1 VVAPGLPEASVS
13 ADGVIALTALRAVGW
28 LARFKLRTRPVPAG
42 PEMPAPGAQCRGLLR
57 CRLSLLPGADP
68 VEARDAE
75 LGLRAVFAGSQTLA
89 AEGIPLVSVE
99 PATLV
104 LSALKPAEDGEGI
117 VARLMNPGGA
127 PAAATIRIA
136 GVHLSGATA
145 VRLDE
150 QPATGSVVMDGDA
163 GTVSFTV
170 PGHGVSS
177 VRLRLAK

>member
-1 VVAPGLPEASVS
+1 
-13 ADGVIALTALRAVGW
+13 
-28 LARFKLRTRPVPAG
+28 
-42 PEMPAPGAQCRGLLR
+42 
-57 CRLSLLPGADP
+57 
-68 VEARDAE
+68 
-75 LGLRAVFAGSQTLA
+75 
-89 AEGIPLVSVE
+89 
-99 PATLV
+99 
-104 LSALKPAEDGEGI
+104 
-117 VARLMNPGGA
+117 MNPGGA